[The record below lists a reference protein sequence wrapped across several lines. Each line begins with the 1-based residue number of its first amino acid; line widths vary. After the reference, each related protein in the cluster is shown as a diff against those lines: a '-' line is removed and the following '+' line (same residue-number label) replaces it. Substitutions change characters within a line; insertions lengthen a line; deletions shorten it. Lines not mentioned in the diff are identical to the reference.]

1 MATETPGPAGGDG
14 GAGPQEAAHRA
25 GGGARL
31 GRTLYAVLWQAP
43 AELPRLLPAA
53 PERPVPRPL
62 LGGVLADAAARSGR
76 PVGRLRLLAA
86 LTVVPLLLYPV
97 LWAVHASGRP
107 DATGRAAANRRL
119 ILSAAALLTALG
131 TATELSSAGSL
142 AVHGS
147 PPPQGLPPAVAL
159 PLGAAV
165 GLPLLLLARSPLL
178 AWRLMTAAAVAVSLL
193 PGADGPNETVVFG
206 PALPGYLAA
215 VFVVASQYRSAVTV
229 GVGAVTIGLLAP
241 AALWP
246 YTTWTLWTLAM
257 VLGVLFAGDNLRTR
271 REEDGRGLPLPGRP
285 PQARPPGS
293 PLSAVDGVVDAA
305 WRERVARPGGPVRLL
320 RGLRRPRGTRL
331 LGGVCAALAGDSR
344 RLRIALRLAAV
355 LLLPGTVLMAYPVL
369 WLLLPSEGDP
379 RPRALEEDP
388 EPRVTGR
395 EWTAW
400 ALLAVVS
407 GLAALGTGGQLFGFH
422 GLGPGLASVLGV
434 LCGLPL
440 VLLPVA
446 PLLAWRIAAGGLAA
460 TVAVVGAAGSPPN
473 DLWPWPAAALVVMA
487 VLLYAVAA
495 AHPGRVAGGAA
506 AITVAVCFAP
516 APLLAGAPFGQPI
529 WISAVAVGVTV
540 LGASVRGRRSAQREL
555 ARESELRRRDQ
566 ERKAAAEERSRIAR
580 ELHDV
585 VSHHMS
591 MIAIQAEAAPY
602 KYPDLPPGAAETF
615 TTIRDAAR
623 GALSE
628 MRRVVGLLR
637 EQGEEAERAP
647 QPGLERLADLVD
659 GARQAG
665 MQVDLED
672 RSAEAAPP
680 DAVGRS
686 AYRIVQEA
694 LSNAARHAHGAPVR
708 VRLAPEGGALEVC
721 VSNGPAPEAERSPR
735 AEEGDRPGGHGL
747 VGMRER
753 ATVLGG
759 TLEAGPRPD
768 GGFRVRALLPLTERE
783 PGRAG

>member
-1 MATETPGPAGGDG
+1 
-14 GAGPQEAAHRA
+14 
-25 GGGARL
+25 
-31 GRTLYAVLWQAP
+31 
-43 AELPRLLPAA
+43 
-53 PERPVPRPL
+53 
-62 LGGVLADAAARSGR
+62 
-76 PVGRLRLLAA
+76 
-86 LTVVPLLLYPV
+86 
-97 LWAVHASGRP
+97 
-107 DATGRAAANRRL
+107 
-119 ILSAAALLTALG
+119 
-131 TATELSSAGSL
+131 
-142 AVHGS
+142 
-147 PPPQGLPPAVAL
+147 
-159 PLGAAV
+159 
-165 GLPLLLLARSPLL
+165 
-178 AWRLMTAAAVAVSLL
+178 
-193 PGADGPNETVVFG
+193 
-206 PALPGYLAA
+206 
-215 VFVVASQYRSAVTV
+215 
-229 GVGAVTIGLLAP
+229 
-241 AALWP
+241 
-246 YTTWTLWTLAM
+246 
-257 VLGVLFAGDNLRTR
+257 
-271 REEDGRGLPLPGRP
+271 
-285 PQARPPGS
+285 
-293 PLSAVDGVVDAA
+293 
-305 WRERVARPGGPVRLL
+305 
-320 RGLRRPRGTRL
+320 
-331 LGGVCAALAGDSR
+331 
-344 RLRIALRLAAV
+344 
-355 LLLPGTVLMAYPVL
+355 
-369 WLLLPSEGDP
+369 
-379 RPRALEEDP
+379 
-388 EPRVTGR
+388 
-395 EWTAW
+395 
-400 ALLAVVS
+400 
-407 GLAALGTGGQLFGFH
+407 
-422 GLGPGLASVLGV
+422 
-434 LCGLPL
+434 
-440 VLLPVA
+440 
-446 PLLAWRIAAGGLAA
+446 
-460 TVAVVGAAGSPPN
+460 
-473 DLWPWPAAALVVMA
+473 MA

-708 VRLAPEGGALEVC
+708 VRLAPEGGALEVW
-721 VSNGPAPEAERSPR
+721 VSNGPAPDAERSPGPRR
-735 AEEGDRPGGHGL
+735 ATARVGTAWSACGSARRSSAAPWRPAPGPTAASGSAPCSRSPSGNRAGPGDRPAPAPHPAPGLPRSRNSSGERGRGAGAAGVQGGQGDAQRRHRARGEAAP
-747 VGMRER
+747 RA
-753 ATVLGG
+753 ATVRNHRRSDRRGRDRTGAGG
-759 TLEAGPRPD
+759 AGREALRRTRSGQ
-768 GGFRVRALLPLTERE
+768 
-783 PGRAG
+783 